1 MSYQRLR
8 YFFESRGETGSNVSG
23 IICPH
28 RLQNRCVL
36 RHISNMKIQS
46 WAIGAAEREKK
57 IQTAISMCVN
67 TSTPYY
73 SMLLLSAVIFY
84 VFMGKKYRFLFK
96 YPSICTEK
104 LHIQLRKLLR
114 NFEENN

>member
-1 MSYQRLR
+1 LVRIMSYQRLR

-28 RLQNRCVL
+28 RLENRCVL
-36 RHISNMKIQS
+36 RHISNIKIQS
-46 WAIGAAEREKK
+46 WAVGAAEREKK
-57 IQTAISMCVN
+57 IQTAISM
-67 TSTPYY
+67 
-73 SMLLLSAVIFY
+73 LLLSAVFFY